1 MILTIKIKHEANLS
15 SELEKARQI
24 ALFALE
30 TGSRSSKDVKHFG
43 LKSALSNQVLKKY
56 SSNKKLKTINRV
68 KLTVPSQSI
77 RAEKT
82 ELIIPCLKLKLS
94 TEHFR
99 HEFQKINQI
108 ELDRTYAY
116 ISGEVKELEMVKSEK
131 YLGVDLNTTGHCAV
145 VGIPHTGGVIKL
157 GKKALHIHTKYK
169 NIRKKLQGLKKYR
182 KLNQIKRRE
191 SNIVR
196 DLNHKISKKIVL
208 TAKENGCSIKMENL
222 KGIRNNKK
230 QAQSFKYSLSSWS
243 YFQLRNFIEYKAKKF
258 GVDVGL
264 VAPAYTSKKCSKC
277 WTIGIRND
285 KSFMCPACGHVDHA
299 DANAAFNIAVWPLID
314 PLHTD
319 RDVCKGSTDAPQRE
333 VVLSLDSTVDTRTP
347 RL

>member
-1 MILTIKIKHEANLS
+1 MILTIKIKHGADLS
-15 SELEKARQI
+15 VELEKARQI
-24 ALFALE
+24 AVFALK

-56 SSNKKLKTINRV
+56 SANKKLKRVSRV

-77 RAEKT
+77 KAEKS
-82 ELIIPCLKLKLS
+82 ELIIPCLKLRLS

-99 HEFQKINQI
+99 YDFHKINQI
-108 ELDRTYAY
+108 ELDKTYAY
-116 ISGEVKELEMVKSEK
+116 VTGEVKEPDLIKSEK
-131 YLGVDLNTTGHCAV
+131 YLGVDLNTKGHCAV
-145 VGIPHTGGVIKL
+145 VGIPHTGEIIKL

-169 NIRKKLQGLKKYR
+169 SIRRKLQSKKKYR

-196 DLNHKISKKIVL
+196 DLNNKISKKIIL
-208 TAKENGCSIKMENL
+208 TAKENGCSIKLENL

-230 QAQSFKYSLSSWS
+230 QARSFKYSLSSWS
-243 YFQLRNFIEYKAKKF
+243 YFQLLTMIQYKAKKF

-264 VAPAYTSKKCSKC
+264 VDPRYTSKTCSRC
-277 WTIGIRND
+277 GTIGIRQD
-285 KSFMCPACGHVDHA
+285 KSFTCPSCGHVDHA

-319 RDVCKGSTDAPQRE
+319 RDVCKGSTDAPQRG
-333 VVLSLDSTVDTRTP
+333 VVLSSGVAA
-347 RL
+347 